1 MASNNKHNLAEL
13 DWLSHIKSTLTN
25 QIILKVVG
33 FTLLISLF
41 FIAYFYVLNHP
52 AYPITRIP
60 LSSVD
65 KLFSFQP
72 LALPLYL
79 SLWVYVG
86 LPLLLMASKRELFE
100 FTMAMSLMCLMGL
113 AIFYYWPTAI
123 APASINWD
131 LYPSISFLKNIDAA
145 GNACPSLHV
154 ATAFFSGNWTAKL
167 LKQFNAPHWIKI
179 LNVTWC
185 AGIIYSTLAT
195 RQHVALDVLGGLIL
209 GYIAILLVSVTY
221 WRKN

>member
-1 MASNNKHNLAEL
+1 MTSNNKHNLVEAN
-13 DWLSHIKSTLTN
+13 WLPHIKSTFSSH
-25 QIILKVVG
+25 IILKVVG
-33 FTLLISLF
+33 FALLVSLF

-52 AYPITRIP
+52 AYPVTLIP
-60 LSSVD
+60 LSFVD
-65 KLFSFQP
+65 ELISFQP

-86 LPLLLMASKRELFE
+86 IPLLLMATRRELFE
-100 FTMAMSLMCLMGL
+100 FTMAMALMCLVGL

-123 APASINWD
+123 APANIDWD

-154 ATAFFSGNWTAKL
+154 ATAFFSGSWAAKL
-167 LKQFNAPHWIKI
+167 LRQFRAPHWIKI
-179 LNVTWC
+179 LNVAWC

-209 GYIAILLVSVTY
+209 GGIAILLVSIIS
-221 WRKN
+221 WRKH